1 MKKMMILFLWIGF
14 AFHANAQDEAKLAVV
29 KMNQCLS
36 GFSADQAQPLS
47 FFSISGM
54 LEQKQPNL
62 IQRIG
67 VASVAKI
74 QVEVSKIG
82 YSVTLTCGGQDPCIN
97 LVKTDMSTSTMGS
110 TTFFFNNPGAANTF
124 AMQCQKLI
132 AKVKKADVAGELILY
147 KKENGETPFLP
158 DQDPSLAI
166 ASSPKTSEPKPSTNT
181 TSNPKEKTIREI
193 QEEDADD
200 EESEVE
206 KGKKSKPAKTKQSK
220 EDREEKEEEE
230 NNVNTKSK
238 KKSKTSETLDE
249 ENEDE
254 TPKTKSTTKKRA
266 NTEDNDLALDD
277 EQKGNKDFCE
287 QLMSLVKSGLSTQFK
302 DIEGKETNSEK
313 KINESKIKFKGARK
327 SYLSWFNQKRAFLAE
342 LKLVDDN
349 DYAVEEFQNIQNQ
362 LDECLA
368 GWDDEDHSTDD
379 IYESIKYEVKDVE
392 YTDSKNPNSPSIRLI
407 IASEGKKFIVFL
419 RIQ

>member
-1 MKKMMILFLWIGF
+1 MILFLWIGF

-158 DQDPSLAI
+158 DQDPTLAI

-181 TSNPKEKTIREI
+181 TSSPKEKTIREI
-193 QEEDADD
+193 QEEEDD
-200 EESEVE
+200 NEGDKVE
-206 KGKKSKPAKTKQSK
+206 KGKKSKPAKTSK
-220 EDREEKEEEE
+220 SNKEKEEMDTEQEEE
-230 NNVNTKSK
+230 NPTTSKTK
-238 KKSKTSETLDE
+238 KKARQTEKLEDE
-249 ENEDE
+249 EEDE

-266 NTEDNDLALDD
+266 NTEDNDMALDD

-313 KINESKIKFKGARK
+313 KINESKIKLKGARK

-349 DYAVEEFQNIQNQ
+349 DYAIEEFQNIQNQ

>member
-1 MKKMMILFLWIGF
+1 
-14 AFHANAQDEAKLAVV
+14 
-29 KMNQCLS
+29 
-36 GFSADQAQPLS
+36 
-47 FFSISGM
+47 
-54 LEQKQPNL
+54 
-62 IQRIG
+62 
-67 VASVAKI
+67 
-74 QVEVSKIG
+74 
-82 YSVTLTCGGQDPCIN
+82 
-97 LVKTDMSTSTMGS
+97 
-110 TTFFFNNPGAANTF
+110 
-124 AMQCQKLI
+124 
-132 AKVKKADVAGELILY
+132 
-147 KKENGETPFLP
+147 
-158 DQDPSLAI
+158 
-166 ASSPKTSEPKPSTNT
+166 
-181 TSNPKEKTIREI
+181 
-193 QEEDADD
+193 
-200 EESEVE
+200 
-206 KGKKSKPAKTKQSK
+206 
-220 EDREEKEEEE
+220 
-230 NNVNTKSK
+230 
-238 KKSKTSETLDE
+238 
-249 ENEDE
+249 
-254 TPKTKSTTKKRA
+254 
-266 NTEDNDLALDD
+266 LALDD

-313 KINESKIKFKGARK
+313 KINESKIKLKGARK